1 MADRTKRTPS
11 VPRRFSPPEFNPAI
25 KANGVFVFF
34 LEPLILIAY
43 LIAINCCLFK
53 ASLKI
58 AYLRVKCG
66 YLRVRVFQ
74 AVNCQGHP
82 FANNFRYSRIY
93 QCFAKLFKPSHD
105 NSSCALTNDR
115 DNGGRGE
122 ELDFRTDSAEPSR
135 SSHCSRDFVAET
147 DPATRDEP
155 QDITAITKQQAL

>member
-11 VPRRFSPPEFNPAI
+11 VPRRFSPPEFNPAL

-105 NSSCALTNDR
+105 NSSCALTNTKDHGVADR
-115 DNGGRGE
+115 DAS
-122 ELDFRTDSAEPSR
+122 T
-135 SSHCSRDFVAET
+135 ET
-147 DPATRDEP
+147 DADRNSRASHSSSTFRREDSFHGDYAPNIRPVDGR
-155 QDITAITKQQAL
+155 